1 MWKLD
6 DDGGGEGDFF
16 SDSKNY
22 LSIDVANI
30 VLTWYSEKLQ
40 YVVTIWTICVVDLY
54 IMALFIEIAFQLNT

>member
-6 DDGGGEGDFF
+6 DDGGGGGDFF

-30 VLTWYSEKLQ
+30 VLT
-40 YVVTIWTICVVDLY
+40 
-54 IMALFIEIAFQLNT
+54 